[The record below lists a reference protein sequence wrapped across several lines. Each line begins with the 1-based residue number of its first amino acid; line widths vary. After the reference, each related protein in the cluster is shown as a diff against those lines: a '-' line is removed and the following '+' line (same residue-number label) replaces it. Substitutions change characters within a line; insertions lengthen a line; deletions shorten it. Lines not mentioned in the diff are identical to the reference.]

1 MNRFHFLTLQPPDL
15 LALNIEGS
23 RLRLVAIADTFEN
36 DIFQEFTCEI
46 TRYMVPPSAKDITET
61 RQFIADSKR
70 GMKIGNNLQFAIVSK
85 PTGEFLGCCGL
96 HGEDKIRTPDLG
108 IWIKKSAHGRG
119 YGREAIHTLVRWSWH
134 NIDLDYLMYP
144 VDRQNRASCKIPE
157 SLGGVVIKELKVETP
172 TGRVLDLLVYKI
184 ERVNRSIQ

>member
-36 DIFQEFTCEI
+36 DIFQEFTREI

-157 SLGGVVIKELKVETP
+157 SLGGAVIKELKMETP
-172 TGRVLDLLVYKI
+172 TGKVLDLLVYKI